1 MQATAVAQGEIMKY
15 WRLEGPKTL
24 EMHEDE
30 PTQLTPQK
38 NVKVKI
44 EQILYST
51 SDYEIYTNGTGA
63 PIIPGKNAV
72 GVVSEVF
79 DKERTILTKMDR
91 VAIEPFV
98 PCGKC
103 DECHNKNYSHCEQ
116 MQELGQTSDGLLQNF
131 VDLPSSTLHKLPDVL
146 SNEKALYLSYV
157 ALGLNITDALNFE
170 RGEHV
175 AVFANTKAGI
185 ILCQLLSYYKAVPIF
200 ITQNTGLL
208 EIASQTGIFYA
219 FNEENFLDKVKT
231 VTGGRMCKQVVFFS
245 NSNFDI
251 DQAYSIAS
259 FNAEVCIAG
268 YGEKDTSLSIKKI
281 AQKHLKVF
289 GVFNGYGN
297 FPSAINLMVTNTVNV
312 DGFIGDKLKF
322 DNLSEELQ
330 SVKGEDLTVKGKII
344 VVD

>member
-1 MQATAVAQGEIMKY
+1 MKY
-15 WRLEGPKTL
+15 WRLEAPATL
-24 EMHEDE
+24 ELHTDE
-30 PTQLTPQK
+30 PTQLTQQN

-44 EQILYST
+44 EQILFST
-51 SDYEIYTNGTGA
+51 SDYDTYIHGSSTGK
-63 PIIPGKNAV
+63 PIVPGKNAV
-72 GVVSEVF
+72 GVVSEVL
-79 DKERTILTKMDR
+79 DKERSMLKKMDR

-103 DECHNKNYSHCEQ
+103 DECRNKNFRQCEQ
-116 MQELGQTSDGLLQNF
+116 MQELGLTADGLLQNF

-146 SNEKALYLSYV
+146 SNEKALYISYV
-157 ALGLNITDALNFE
+157 ALGLNITDALTFD

-200 ITQNTGLL
+200 ITQNSALL
-208 EIASQTGIFYA
+208 KTASETGIFYA
-219 FNEENFLDKVKT
+219 FDGNNLIDRVRT
-231 VTGGRMCKQVVFFS
+231 VTGGRMCKQIVFFS

-251 DQAYSIAS
+251 EQAYSIAS

-268 YGEKDTSLSIKKI
+268 YDEKDTSLSIKKI

-297 FPSAINLMVTNTVNV
+297 FPSAINLLVTNTVNV
-312 DGFIGDKLKF
+312 DCFIGEKMQF
-322 DNLSEELQ
+322 DNLKQQLET
-330 SVKGEDLTVKGKII
+330 VTGEDLAVKGKII